1 MSRPDPGQM
10 LAQMVPFVRP
20 LGLRIAPVTTPG
32 TAQVTLP
39 SATAVHNH
47 LGTAH
52 AGAAYTA
59 AETASG
65 AAALSVFGDVVAQ
78 GAYVALKSS
87 TVTHR
92 KARAGDV
99 LAVAKLGDDPRAL
112 RTQWT
117 ESGKVDFTVTVEL
130 SVEDTPTATMTFV
143 WAVRKP
149 R

>member
-10 LAQMVPFVRP
+10 LAQMVPFVRT
-20 LGLRIAPVTTPG
+20 LGLQIAPVTTPG
-32 TAQVTLP
+32 TASVTLP
-39 SATAVHNH
+39 CEPAVQNH

-92 KARAGDV
+92 KARAGNV
-99 LAVAKLGDDPRAL
+99 VATATLAESPQAL
-112 RTQWT
+112 RAQWA

-130 SVEDTPTATMTFV
+130 SVEDTATATMAFV

>member
-1 MSRPDPGQM
+1 
-10 LAQMVPFVRP
+10 MVPFVRT
-20 LGLRIAPVTTPG
+20 LGLKIAPVTTPG

-39 SATAVHNH
+39 AEPALQNH

-92 KARAGDV
+92 KARAGEV
-99 LAVAKLGDDPRAL
+99 TATATLGDDPRSL
-112 RTQWT
+112 RAQWDA
-117 ESGKVDFTVTVEL
+117 SGKVDFTVTVEL
-130 SVEDTPTATMTFV
+130 AVEDTPTATMAFV
-143 WAVRKP
+143 WAVRTP